1 MREPALLSR
10 RAAAALPLAALVGAA
25 PTTIAPPASAGTDTT
40 LLDLGQRWDELLQE
54 LETFNTEFHA
64 ITDAEFARRS
74 SDLDT
79 ESRRLSR
86 LVSELF
92 QTILAA
98 PTSTA
103 AGLAVKARILVR
115 ELEIDRDIDFGPGD
129 LQSVERC
136 AAEAEGMLDWATWGL
151 LADVLRLAEKERTS

>member
-10 RAAAALPLAALVGAA
+10 RAAAAIPLAALVGAA
-25 PTTIAPPASAGTDTT
+25 PVTIAATASAGSDAT

-79 ESRRLSR
+79 EGRRLSA
-86 LVSELF
+86 LEGELF
-92 QTILAA
+92 RAILATPA
-98 PTSTA
+98 STA

-129 LQSVERC
+129 LQSVER
-136 AAEAEGMLDWATWGL
+136 AAADVEGMLDRATWGL
-151 LADVLRLAEKERTS
+151 LADVFRLAEKERTS